1 MRASYDQIACLV
13 RRVKDVPGDFAE
25 LGVWHG
31 DTFVP
36 LAEAAQAAGRG
47 CHAVDSFRGM
57 GEPTAKDYDEDGGCA
72 YPEGVLSVGGS
83 EAFRELVARFGS
95 TVHVYEGP
103 VPDILDA
110 IGDIVLAFSHLDM
123 DQYMPTRLALDWVW
137 DRTAPGGIVC
147 CHDWMYGRN
156 CLAPAAIREW
166 MQASGV
172 EMAGTSRSGHCWF
185 LKEDIHEHP

>member
-1 MRASYDQIACLV
+1 MRASYEQIACLV
-13 RRVKDVPGDFAE
+13 GLVKEVPGDFAE
-25 LGVWHG
+25 LGVWRG

-36 LAEAAQAAGRG
+36 LAEAAVAGGRR

-57 GEPTAKDYDEDGGCA
+57 GEPTAEDHDDQGRCA
-72 YPEGVLSVGGS
+72 YAAGQFDVGGGA
-83 EAFRELVARFGS
+83 AFRELVARFGGA
-95 TVHVYEGP
+95 VRVWEGP
-103 VPDILDA
+103 VPAILEA
-110 IGDIVLAFSHLDM
+110 IGDIVLAFSHLDL
-123 DQYMPTRLALDWVW
+123 DHYEPTRRALDWAW
-137 DRTAPGGIVC
+137 ARTAPGGIVC

-172 EMAGTSRSGHCWF
+172 DFAGELPSGHRWF